1 MGYIQV
7 RNQLIQWVH
16 NRDLTRRN
24 LAQSIDGTTS
34 YLKSN
39 ASEKY
44 TEAMSVMTPSVA
56 NFSRA
61 TSTDHR
67 NHHFAN
73 PNPAA
78 TQTRY
83 FGPRDLNDR
92 KNITASTDAGGDLI
106 RFSKRVNFQGR
117 LDNAQLL
124 EEQLKQM
131 RTNMQERKL

>member
-1 MGYIQV
+1 M
-7 RNQLIQWVH
+7 H
-16 NRDLTRRN
+16 SRDLTRRN

-34 YLKSN
+34 YL
-39 ASEKY
+39 ATAPSEKHS
-44 TEAMSVMTPSVA
+44 EAMSVMTPSVA

-73 PNPAA
+73 PNPGA
-78 TQTRY
+78 TATRY

-131 RTNMQERKL
+131 RENMQEKRH